1 MGENPSIYT
10 HDRSR
15 ESYSIPRKYLSIGV
29 YHGCVAHDR
38 HAPMSHI
45 RHGIGN
51 RHILTL
57 PLRFHPKFNQYIFK
71 YIPCQ
76 PLHTYIRNIILRS
89 NLTNFYLPILYQLS
103 YMMMSYINVFRSI
116 GDTLVACELNRGGI
130 I

>member
-10 HDRSR
+10 HNRSR

-29 YHGCVAHDR
+29 CHGCVAHDR

-57 PLRFHPKFNQYIFK
+57 TTTGDVESLSCMISLSPETSALSQSV
-71 YIPCQ
+71 
-76 PLHTYIRNIILRS
+76 S
-89 NLTNFYLPILYQLS
+89 NSPNTIGT
-103 YMMMSYINVFRSI
+103 FRGFS
-116 GDTLVACELNRGGI
+116 VPE
-130 I
+130 